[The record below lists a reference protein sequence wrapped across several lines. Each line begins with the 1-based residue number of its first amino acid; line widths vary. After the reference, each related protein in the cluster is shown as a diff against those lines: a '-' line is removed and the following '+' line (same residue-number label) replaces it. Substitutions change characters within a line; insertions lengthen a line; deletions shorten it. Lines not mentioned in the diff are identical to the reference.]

1 MPRRYS
7 RGGAPRKSSLIAV
20 AVSLVFAGAGVAF
33 MGATYFRESAERTA
47 ELSRGLFPVIQKPD
61 YSTADMFV
69 RLGFALAL
77 LGIVFLSV
85 AILKNRK
92 VRKRIEALA
101 STESGIFSEKGAV
114 AASDFLSFA
123 PSILAENEFTGVY
136 ILHNETKDLY
146 YVGQSVKVLARVKQ
160 HLTSHGNGDV
170 YADFKYGDSF
180 TVKTIPLA
188 ESGYQS
194 LNDLERDAIEAF
206 DAYEKGYNMTRGNS
220 R

>member
-1 MPRRYS
+1 MIQH
-7 RGGAPRKSSLIAV
+7 GAPESS
-20 AVSLVFAGAGVAF
+20 G
-33 MGATYFRESAERTA
+33 
-47 ELSRGLFPVIQKPD
+47 LSRAMWAQTLSTIYC
-61 YSTADMFV
+61 YSQHPSADSPCSSMYDSA
-69 RLGFALAL
+69 RRASALVS
-77 LGIVFLSV
+77 IESC
-85 AILKNRK
+85 R
-92 VRKRIEALA
+92 RIEALA

-206 DAYEKGYNMTRGNS
+206 DAYDKGYNMTRGNS